1 MKKTTTEMKNKLSEI
16 SKILI
21 AEQSNNSSHLIQNRI
36 HMIEK
41 EITNLESEH
50 KISRNKI
57 FELYNKTIPS
67 LQEKIKKNENNI
79 QKINKVLEIFD
90 EIDD

>member
-1 MKKTTTEMKNKLSEI
+1 
-16 SKILI
+16 
-21 AEQSNNSSHLIQNRI
+21 
-36 HMIEK
+36 MIEK
-41 EITNLESEH
+41 EITKLESEH